1 MAAQFHEKDDESN
14 VIVFDFGGG
23 TLDISLLIISKGV
36 INVESTAGDLF
47 CGGRDIDELLA

>member
-23 TLDISLLIISKGV
+23 TLDISLLIINKGQ

-47 CGGRDIDELLA
+47 CGGRDIDE